1 MHGDEKHKELP
12 NAGTRKAS
20 AALCFPEKQT
30 FSLFFYDNHKPGDK
44 FSSRPKKRVSQ
55 DNEAIDFWHALQ
67 IVPIPPFHYKLCAG
81 DKKVERKRDLS
92 NDEK

>member
-1 MHGDEKHKELP
+1 MAMKNTKNFQMLAHGKQARLFVSPRNRRFHSSFTTIT
-12 NAGTRKAS
+12 NRGTNF
-20 AALCFPEKQT
+20 LLVQ
-30 FSLFFYDNHKPGDK
+30 
-44 FSSRPKKRVSQ
+44 KKRVSQ